1 MYMKTFAVGMIIIS
15 TVLMAT
21 TTNDVF
27 AKGLKVYLTVDS
39 NQRSQ
44 EGTIRTYQYDQV
56 VDTRFD
62 WIPQGTTQ
70 LTLNYQE
77 KQVENGE
84 FQICITLEDS
94 VSGCGNGY
102 DSEEKKPEH
111 VTVNIHSPH
120 VLLGNEGD
128 SQSQSQSS
136 NNENDNN
143 NALSQSQETK
153 IIICTA
159 EKGCREQ

>member
-1 MYMKTFAVGMIIIS
+1 MNMKTFAVGVIIIS
-15 TVLMAT
+15 TVLMST

-44 EGTIRTYQYDQV
+44 DATISTYQYDRV
-56 VDTRFD
+56 VDTRLD
-62 WIPQGTTQ
+62 WIEQGITQ

-77 KQVENGE
+77 DQADNGE
-84 FQICITLEDS
+84 FRICVTLNDGPE
-94 VSGCGNGY
+94 GCGNGY
-102 DSEEKKPEH
+102 DVKEKKPENIY
-111 VTVNIHSPH
+111 VNIHRMQ
-120 VLLGNEGD
+120 VLLGNKGN

-136 NNENDNN
+136 NNQNENN
-143 NALSQSQETK
+143 NALSQSQKTK

-159 EKGCREQ
+159 EKGCSGE

>member
-1 MYMKTFAVGMIIIS
+1 MKHKMIYRTILI
-15 TVLMAT
+15 VAMAT

-44 EGTIRTYQYDQV
+44 QGTIQTSQYGRV

-77 KQVENGE
+77 SQIDNGE
-84 FQICITLEDS
+84 FQICISLEDI

-111 VTVNIHSPH
+111 VTVSMHSSH
-120 VLLGNEGD
+120 VLLGELNGN
-128 SQSQSQSS
+128 SQSQSQNS
-136 NNENDNN
+136 NNENNNN

-153 IIICTA
+153 IIICTT
-159 EKGCREQ
+159 EKGCIEQQ